1 MGWFSAEAERAKSE
15 YDRILRRNI
24 DNMAKDI
31 VNANAKIHVLADETL
46 GGIKR
51 EYVEVDRKA
60 EVGDKIV
67 IVEKNDP
74 DEWYDNGDIFTVDR
88 VFHSGEDHVESND
101 ARAVANPSGCILRE
115 EYHVL
120 EPTDIVHIY
129 SLDGMR
135 RCVLTDRKAEVGEEV
150 IFNNESGVS
159 DGIVTEVTSVGIS
172 MVDGAGYEDSDGEYV
187 CGISHGYYRVLVP
200 VESTEDEPKPADP
213 IDVIASLAQEVAE
226 LKKAAVHSKGQT
238 RALADIQETEAKD
251 LRKKIAKLQDEI
263 DTLFKD
269 KRTLGEE
276 LARLK
281 EPTKTAECAPID
293 APLVFIQRKIG
304 DAFDVYQDGKK
315 LRGIRHIRIDAAEGE
330 FTTHDIE
337 FVSGATEEER
347 P

>member
-213 IDVIASLAQEVAE
+213 IDVIASLAQEVAS
-226 LKKAAVHSKGQT
+226 LKRTVDRH
-238 RALADIQETEAKD
+238 R
-251 LRKKIAKLQDEI
+251 DEI
-263 DTLFKD
+263 DTLYKD

-281 EPTKTAECAPID
+281 EPTKAAECAPVD

-315 LRGIRHIRIDAAEGE
+315 LRGIRHIRIDAAAGE